1 MADPTIER
9 FQRVLASACAALED
23 RRQDIN
29 DHNVFPVA
37 DGDTGDNMALTIR
50 AVMDSLE
57 SLDGQPMDSV
67 GRDDIVRTVADAAL
81 LGARGNSGVILSQI
95 IRGAAEELASRPGRL
110 VDPQLIN
117 ASLSR
122 AVAAAYGSIQSPTEG
137 TMLTVLREMATA
149 ISHSL
154 AHTAAAAP
162 LEVDVPPEQ
171 QDLMLATI
179 LETAIDEG
187 IPAVERTP
195 EQLRVL
201 AENGVVDAGA
211 YGLLLILAGMVAGLR
226 GEQAVVEQVPHWQ
239 PARVAA
245 SHHED
250 SRFRWCSNF
259 VVSGQGLNAAE
270 FRPRLEELGDSVLVV
285 GDEHTLRV
293 HVHTNDR
300 SAAQALFDGTGEITQ
315 IDDADMWRQI
325 EARDRRLRPAPGRTG
340 VVAVAA
346 GDGMRSL
353 FEALGAYVVDGGPT
367 LNPSPHELLR
377 GIDDLGAD
385 EVLVLANSANVV
397 LAAQQAAEM
406 TDRVAHVVPS
416 TSQQAGLTA
425 LVELDAELD
434 AAGNAERLGEALVAI
449 RAGAVAPAGR
459 DDPKGRFK
467 RGDAVGFIGDEIV
480 AWGGAGST
488 LAMTVERI
496 SESAEIVTV
505 IEGDGAP
512 IPLEALPVSLPEGA
526 DLELR
531 HGGQPHYWWLL
542 AAQ

>member
-9 FQRVLASACAALED
+9 FHRVLASACAALEN

-67 GRDDIVRTVADAAL
+67 GRNDIVRTVADAAL

-95 IRGAAEELASRPGRL
+95 IRGAAEELASRPGQL
-110 VDPQLIN
+110 VDAQLIN

-122 AVAAAYGSIQSPTEG
+122 AVAAAYDSIQSPTEG

-154 AHTAAAAP
+154 AHTAAAP
-162 LEVDVPPEQ
+162 LEVHVPPEQ
-171 QDLMLATI
+171 QDLMLAQI
-179 LETAIDEG
+179 LETAIAKG
-187 IPAVERTP
+187 ITAVERTP

-226 GEQAVVEQVPHWQ
+226 DDEAVVEQVPHWQ

-259 VVSGQGLNAAE
+259 VVSGLGLNAAQ

-300 SAAQALFDGTGEITQ
+300 SAAQALFEGIGEITQ

-346 GDGMRSL
+346 GDGMRAL

-385 EVLVLANSANVV
+385 EVLVLPNSANVV
-397 LAAQQAAEM
+397 LAAQQAAEL

-434 AAGNAERLGEALVAI
+434 AAGNAERLGEALAAI
-449 RAGAVAPAGR
+449 RTGAVAPAGR
-459 DDPKGRFK
+459 DDPQGRFR
-467 RGDAVGFIGDEIV
+467 RGDAVGFIDDEIV
-480 AWGGAGST
+480 AWGGAGSS
-488 LAMTVERI
+488 LAATADRI

-505 IEGDGAP
+505 IEGADAP

-526 DLELR
+526 ELELR
-531 HGGQPHYWWLL
+531 YGGQPHYWWLL

>member
-9 FQRVLASACAALED
+9 FHRVLASACAALEQ
-23 RRQDIN
+23 RRQEIN

-50 AVMDSLE
+50 AVMESLE
-57 SLDGQPMDSV
+57 SLDGQPIDAV

-95 IRGAAEELASRPGRL
+95 IRGAAEELASRPGQL

-122 AVAAAYGSIQSPTEG
+122 AVAAAYGSIQNPTEG

-154 AHTAAAAP
+154 AHTGAQR
-162 LEVDVPPEQ
+162 LDVDVPPEQ
-171 QDLMLATI
+171 QDLMLARI
-179 LETAIDEG
+179 LESAIDEG

-211 YGLLLILAGMVAGLR
+211 YGLLLILAGMVAGLC
-226 GEQAVVEQVPHWQ
+226 GDQAAVEKVPHWQ

-259 VVSGQGLNAAE
+259 VVSGSGLNAAG

-300 SAAQALFDGTGEITQ
+300 AAAQALFDGSGEITQ

-325 EARDRRLRPAPGRTG
+325 EARDRRLRPAQGRTG

-385 EVLVLANSANVV
+385 EVVVLPNSANVV
-397 LAAQQAAEM
+397 LAAQQAAEL
-406 TDRVAHVVPS
+406 TDRVARVVPS

-425 LVELDAELD
+425 LVELDPELV
-434 AAGNAERLGEALVAI
+434 AAGNVERLGDALAAI

-459 DDPKGRFK
+459 DDPQGRFR
-467 RGDAVGFIGDEIV
+467 RGDAVGFIDDEIV

-496 SESAEIVTV
+496 CESAEILTV

-512 IPLEALPVSLPEGA
+512 IALEALPVSPPE
-526 DLELR
+526 DVELELR